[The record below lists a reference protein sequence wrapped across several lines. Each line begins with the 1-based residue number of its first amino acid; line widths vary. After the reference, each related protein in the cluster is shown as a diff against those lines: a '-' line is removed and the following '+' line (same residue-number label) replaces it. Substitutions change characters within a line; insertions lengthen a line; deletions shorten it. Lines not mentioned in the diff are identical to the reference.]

1 MQIKPLLKALSVVTA
16 IGFSMA
22 ANASALNPSTLESTN
37 LNLSGAVTVNALA
50 PAAGYFSGNFT
61 ASDHP
66 ATDGSSLVSDD
77 ILLHIVD
84 ISGSAAVAEVG
95 FAMQAGTTWSLGLY
109 QLVSGQYQL
118 LQETT
123 GVAATPNAPTSFL
136 TAFLTLGSNATAGEY
151 VLHLSGPVNGNY
163 SGLVQVSSVPL
174 PGAALLFG
182 SALMGM
188 GALRRKQGAAEK
200 SAVAVV

>member
-22 ANASALNPSTLESTN
+22 ANASPLNPSTLTN
-37 LNLSGAVTVNALA
+37 LNLSGDVTVNALA
-50 PAAGYFSGNFT
+50 PAAGFFSGNFT
-61 ASDHP
+61 ASDNP
-66 ATDGSSLVSDD
+66 ATNGSSLVSDD
-77 ILLHIVD
+77 ILLHLVG

-95 FAMQAGTTWSLGLY
+95 FAMHAGTTWSLGLY